1 MVNTTQCSPK
11 PVILHTVI
19 VLDALCTFINKVLN
33 FLSAP
38 EFKLSITS
46 VIHKGKGKSKTH
58 HKSFRLVR
66 SCPLIGRI
74 IDEHM
79 RPMAVQL
86 SRPRQSIRV
95 HGECFI
101 FVGRPSEPWSPK
113 TLYRQQA
120 NILWLL
126 AWLWLCL
133 VEVVCRDIQKRELYT
148 AGETGQLTT
157 YNTWTYNNTQT
168 RLITMRSK
176 PDYVEFVLL

>member
-11 PVILHTVI
+11 PVI

-86 SRPRQSIRV
+86 SRPRQSINQYGFTENVSYLLGALQSHEAQKHCIDNKQTFFGCSLDCDSALLKLCAEIYRK
-95 HGECFI
+95 ENY
-101 FVGRPSEPWSPK
+101 
-113 TLYRQQA
+113 TLPVK
-120 NILWLL
+120 L
-126 AWLWLCL
+126 A
-133 VEVVCRDIQKRELYT
+133 
-148 AGETGQLTT
+148 
-157 YNTWTYNNTQT
+157 
-168 RLITMRSK
+168 S
-176 PDYVEFVLL
+176 